1 MYSLTLNNQI
11 EEIPS
16 LAAFI
21 EEVCEVAGASA
32 SVTMNMNLALEEAVT
47 NVMLYAY
54 PKGEQGTVTITAE
67 VAQGTLTFVITDSGK
82 AFDPTAQ
89 AEADVTLGVEERPI
103 GGLGIFLVR
112 QLMDRVGYERKD
124 DCNVLTLVKQL

>member
-1 MYSLTLNNQI
+1 MYSLTLNNRI

-21 EEVCEVAGASA
+21 EEVCEAAGANA

-54 PKGEQGTVTITAE
+54 PAGEQGTVTVTAE
-67 VAQGTLTFVITDSGK
+67 VAKGALTFVITDSGK

-112 QLMDRVGYERKD
+112 QLMDRVDYERKD
-124 DCNVLTLVKQL
+124 GCNVLTLVKQL